1 MSFRRNR
8 WFLVLIVIIALI
20 SIWIDLPNN
29 PGIHALGI
37 DKEIKTY
44 LGLDLVGGTQAL
56 LEADVPAGTK
66 VEPQQMSTARQII
79 ENRVNSLGVTEAV
92 VQLAGENRIVV
103 EIPGVKDPEQAIST
117 IRGTALLEFVDLG
130 STPLPE
136 GTIIKTDY
144 GTQTEGSSTSE
155 SEPAATPAEG
165 TEVPLEEQVWHTVIT
180 GAKLKDA
187 GVSTDQLGKLAIS
200 FELNPDG
207 VQAFREYTT
216 NNVGKFLAIALDK
229 ELISV
234 PRVESPITEGKG
246 IITGDFN
253 VDTANALAIQLR
265 YGALPVPLR
274 VIESRTVGPTLGQDS
289 LQKSMVAG
297 VIGLAIVMLFMAIYY
312 RLPGIVA
319 DIVILL
325 YAVITYALFRSIPV
339 TLTLSGFAG
348 LILSTGSA
356 LDANILIFERFKEE
370 LRSGKTLHQS
380 LDLGWKRAWPSIRD
394 SNIASLITCAIL
406 FWFGSALGVTI
417 VKGFAVTLFLGI
429 SVSLFTALLVTRTFL
444 DIALVTFKPANVG
457 RWFGI

>member
-1 MSFRRNR
+1 MTFRRNR
-8 WFLVLIVIIALI
+8 WFLLLIIVIGLI
-20 SIWIDLPNN
+20 SIWLDLPNN
-29 PGIHALGI
+29 PGIHVLGI

-56 LEADVPAGTK
+56 LEADVPESTK
-66 VEPQQMSTARQII
+66 IEPLQMSTARQII

-92 VQLAGENRIVV
+92 VQLAGERRIVV
-103 EIPGVKDPEQAIST
+103 EIPGVKDPDQAIST
-117 IRGTALLEFVDLG
+117 IRGTALLEFIDMG
-130 STPLPE
+130 STPLQE

-144 GTQTEGSSTSE
+144 GKEGEGSSNAPS
-155 SEPAATPAEG
+155 PTPATDA
-165 TEVPLEEQVWHTVIT
+165 TETPPEDRVWHTVIT
-180 GAKLKDA
+180 GALLKDA
-187 GVSTDQLGKLAIS
+187 AVSTDQLGKLAIA

-207 VQAFREYTT
+207 VQTFKEYTT

-229 ELISV
+229 KLISV

-246 IITGDFN
+246 IITGDFT
-253 VDTANALAIQLR
+253 VEAANALAIQLR
-265 YGALPVPLR
+265 YGALPIPLR
-274 VIESRTVGPTLGQDS
+274 VIETRTVGPTLGQDS
-289 LQKSMVAG
+289 LRKSLIAG
-297 VIGLAIVMLFMAIYY
+297 LVGLTIVMLFMAIYY

-325 YAVITYALFRSIPV
+325 YAAITFALFRSIPV
-339 TLTLSGFAG
+339 TLTLSSIAG

-370 LRSGKTLHQS
+370 LRSGKTLHQA
-380 LDLGWKRAWPSIRD
+380 LELGWKRAWPSIRD
-394 SNIASLITCAIL
+394 SNIASLITCGIL

-429 SVSLFTALLVTRTFL
+429 IVSLFTALLVTRTIL
-444 DIALVTFKPANVG
+444 EAALTTFKPRNVA

>member
-1 MSFRRNR
+1 MTLRRNR
-8 WFLVLIVIIALI
+8 WFLFLIIIIAVVC
-20 SIWIDLPNN
+20 IWLDLPNN

-56 LEADVPAGTK
+56 LEVDVPETTK
-66 VEPQQMSTARQII
+66 IEAQQMSTARQII

-92 VQLAGENRIVV
+92 VQLAGERRILV
-103 EIPGVKDPEQAIST
+103 EIPGVKDPDQAIST
-117 IRGTALLEFVDLG
+117 IRGTALLEFVDMG
-130 STPLPE
+130 STPLKE
-136 GTIIKTDY
+136 GTVIKTDF
-144 GTQTEGSSTSE
+144 GKQAEQLSTTAS
-155 SEPAATPAEG
+155 PTPATG
-165 TEVPLEEQVWHTVIT
+165 ATEEALQDKVWHTVIT
-180 GAKLKDA
+180 GALLKDA
-187 GVSTDQLGKLAIS
+187 AVSTDQLGKLAIS

-207 VQAFREYTT
+207 VQTFRDYTT

-229 ELISV
+229 KLISV

-246 IITGDFN
+246 IISGDFT
-253 VDTANALAIQLR
+253 VETANALAIQLR

-274 VIESRTVGPTLGQDS
+274 VVETRTVGPTLGQDS
-289 LQKSMVAG
+289 LRKSMNAG
-297 VIGLAIVMLFMAIYY
+297 IVGLIIVMLFMAIYY
-312 RLPGIVA
+312 RLPGLVA
-319 DIVILL
+319 DLIIIL
-325 YAVITYALFRSIPV
+325 YAGITFALFRSIPV
-339 TLTLSGFAG
+339 VLTLSGIAG

-370 LRSGKTLHQS
+370 LRTGKALHQA

-406 FWFGSALGVTI
+406 FWFGSAFGATI

-429 SVSLFTALLVTRTFL
+429 IVSLFTAVLVTRTIL
-444 DIALVTFKPANVG
+444 DAALAAFKPTNVG